1 MNKKLIEKLKEI
13 TKDMS
18 PDLIEKVID
27 YADFLKYNESKKRE
41 FENITEEEK
50 KKI

>member
-18 PDLIEKVID
+18 PDLIEEVID
-27 YADFLKYNESKKRE
+27 YADFLKYNERKKRE